1 MDNKAE
7 SHGQGYIDH
16 FTNNNLLG
24 VINCEPN
31 ALLNYWCSILMN
43 INIIMFYLFCKVNKI
58 FSVLDSCG
66 CNTHL

>member
-24 VINCEPN
+24 VIICEPN
-31 ALLNYWCSILMN
+31 AQCSI
-43 INIIMFYLFCKVNKI
+43 Y
-58 FSVLDSCG
+58 SVK
-66 CNTHL
+66 